1 MNFRILLQGFGL
13 GASMII
19 PIGAQNAYVLNQGIK
34 QNHHLTTATICS
46 LLDTLFISLGIFGGG
61 AILSQNEFLPTSVT
75 LGGIAFLT
83 IHGIL
88 SLQSAFRSKE
98 NEESKGQITA
108 RGKRT
113 VILGALAV
121 TVLNPH
127 LYLDT
132 VVILG
137 SIGGQ
142 FEGND
147 RIAFAIGTILASFTW
162 FYSLSIGAAKLGPVL
177 SRPNVKKGIDVAVAA
192 MMFSIAL
199 VLANGLIE
207 QYGAFTFG

>member
-1 MNFRILLQGFGL
+1 MSFWVLLQGFGL

-34 QNHHLTTATICS
+34 RNHHLTTATICS
-46 LLDTLFISLGIFGGG
+46 ILDMIFISLGIFGGG
-61 AILSQNEFLPTSVT
+61 AILSQNEILLTSVT
-75 LGGIAFLT
+75 LGGIAFLSFY
-83 IHGIL
+83 GLL
-88 SLQSAFRSKE
+88 SLKSAFKPK
-98 NEESKGQITA
+98 NESESKGEVVA
-108 RGKRT
+108 RGRRT

-142 FEGND
+142 FEGHD
-147 RIAFAIGTILASFTW
+147 RIAFALGTIMASFVW
-162 FYSLSIGAAKLGPVL
+162 FYTLSMGAAKLGPTL
-177 SRPNVKKGIDVAVAA
+177 PKPKVKRGIDIAVAL
-192 MMFSIAL
+192 MMFTIAY
-199 VLANGLIE
+199 VLASELITK
-207 QYGAFTFG
+207 YW

>member
-1 MNFRILLQGFGL
+1 MNLWVLLQGFGL

-34 QNHHLTTATICS
+34 RNHHLTTATICS
-46 LLDTLFISLGIFGGG
+46 VLDVLFISLGIFGGG
-61 AILSQNEFLPTSVT
+61 AVLSQNETLLTVVT

-83 IHGIL
+83 FYGLL
-88 SLQSAFRSKE
+88 SVKSAMQTNKAS
-98 NEESKGQITA
+98 ESKRQVVE
-108 RGKRT
+108 RGRRA

-142 FEGND
+142 FEGQD
-147 RIAFAIGTILASFTW
+147 RISFALGTIMASFVW
-162 FYSLSIGAAKLGPVL
+162 FYTLSIGAAKLGPTL
-177 SRPNVKKGIDVAVAA
+177 SL
-192 MMFSIAL
+192 S
-199 VLANGLIE
+199 LIHLSE
-207 QYGAFTFG
+207 PTRHAEI

>member
-1 MNFRILLQGFGL
+1 MSFWVLLQGFGL

-34 QNHHLTTATICS
+34 RNHHLTTATICS
-46 LLDTLFISLGIFGGG
+46 VLDMIFISLGIFGGG
-61 AILSQNEFLPTSVT
+61 AILSQNGILLTSVT
-75 LGGIAFLT
+75 LGGIAFLSFY
-83 IHGIL
+83 GLL
-88 SLQSAFRSKE
+88 SLKSAFKPE
-98 NEESKGQITA
+98 NESESKGEVVA
-108 RGKRT
+108 RGRRT

-142 FEGND
+142 FEGHD
-147 RIAFAIGTILASFTW
+147 RIAFALGTIMASFVW
-162 FYSLSIGAAKLGPVL
+162 FYTLSMGAAKLGPTL
-177 SRPNVKKGIDVAVAA
+177 SKPNVKKGIDIAVAL
-192 MMFSIAL
+192 MMFTIAY
-199 VLANGLIE
+199 VLASELITK
-207 QYGAFTFG
+207 YW

>member
-1 MNFRILLQGFGL
+1 MNIWILLQGFGL

-34 QNHHLTTATICS
+34 RNHHLTTATICS
-46 LLDTLFISLGIFGGG
+46 LLDVVFISLGIFGGG
-61 AILSQNEFLPTSVT
+61 AILSQNEILLTTVT
-75 LGGIAFLT
+75 LGGIAFL
-83 IHGIL
+83 IFYGLL
-88 SLQSAFRSKE
+88 SLKSAFALSK
-98 NEESKGQITA
+98 NSDSKLNTLE

-113 VILGALAV
+113 VVLGALAV

-142 FEGND
+142 FEGSD
-147 RIAFAIGTILASFTW
+147 RVSFAIGTIMASFVW
-162 FYSLSIGAAKLGPVL
+162 FYTLSIGAAKLGPTL
-177 SRPNVKKGIDVAVAA
+177 SKPKVKKFIDIAVAS
-192 MMFSIAL
+192 MMFVIAFL
-199 VLANGLIE
+199 LAKGLWA
-207 QYGAFTFG
+207 QYI

>member
-1 MNFRILLQGFGL
+1 MNFWVLLQGFGL

-34 QNHHLTTATICS
+34 RNHNLTTATICS

-61 AILSQNEFLPTSVT
+61 AILSQNELLLTSVT

-83 IHGIL
+83 VYGLL
-88 SLQSAFRSKE
+88 SLRSAFRTRTSD
-98 NEESKGQITA
+98 ESKGEILA

-147 RIAFAIGTILASFTW
+147 RIAFAMGTILASFVW
-162 FYSLSIGAAKLGPVL
+162 FYSLSLGAAKLGPTL
-177 SRPNVKKGIDVAVAA
+177 SKPKVKKGIDIAVAT
-192 MMFSIAL
+192 MMFAIAL
-199 VLANGLIE
+199 VLTNGLIE
-207 QYGAFTFG
+207 QYW

>member
-1 MNFRILLQGFGL
+1 MNFWILLQGFGL
-13 GASMII
+13 GATMII

-34 QNHHLTTATICS
+34 RHHHLTTATICS
-46 LLDTLFISLGIFGGG
+46 VLDVIFISLGIFGGG
-61 AILSQNEFLPTSVT
+61 ALLSQNESLLIAVT

-83 IHGIL
+83 GYGL
-88 SLQSAFRSKE
+88 LALKSAFKPSRQQ
-98 NEESKGQITA
+98 ESSSEITA

-142 FEGND
+142 FEGHD
-147 RIAFAIGTILASFTW
+147 RLSFALGTMIASFVW
-162 FYSLSIGAAKLGPVL
+162 FYSLSIGAAKLGPTL
-177 SRPNVKKGIDVAVAA
+177 SNPAVKKGIDLVIAA
-192 MMFSIAL
+192 MMFTIAFL
-199 VLANGLIE
+199 LANNLQ
-207 QYGAFTFG
+207 QYWN

>member
-1 MNFRILLQGFGL
+1 MNLWVLLQGFGL

-34 QNHHLTTATICS
+34 RNHHLTTATICS
-46 LLDTLFISLGIFGGG
+46 VLDVLFISLGIFGGG
-61 AILSQNEFLPTSVT
+61 AVLSQNETLLTVVT

-83 IHGIL
+83 FYGLL
-88 SLQSAFRSKE
+88 SVKSAMQTTKAS
-98 NEESKGQITA
+98 ESKRQVVERCRRA
-108 RGKRT
+108 

-142 FEGND
+142 FEGQD
-147 RIAFAIGTILASFTW
+147 RISFALGTIMASFVW
-162 FYSLSIGAAKLGPVL
+162 FYTLSIGAAKLGPTL
-177 SRPNVKKGIDVAVAA
+177 SRPRVKQGIDIVVAI
-192 MMFSIAL
+192 MMFTIAL
-199 VLANGLIE
+199 MLINE
-207 QYGAFTFG
+207 LVNKHG

>member
-1 MNFRILLQGFGL
+1 MNLWVLLQGFGL

-34 QNHHLTTATICS
+34 RNHHLTTATICS
-46 LLDTLFISLGIFGGG
+46 VLDVIFISLGIFGGG
-61 AILSQNEFLPTSVT
+61 AVLSQNETLLTVVT

-83 IHGIL
+83 FYGLL
-88 SLQSAFRSKE
+88 SVKSAMQTNRAS
-98 NEESKGQITA
+98 ESKRQVVE
-108 RGKRT
+108 RGRRA

-142 FEGND
+142 FEGQD
-147 RIAFAIGTILASFTW
+147 RISFALGTIMASFVW
-162 FYSLSIGAAKLGPVL
+162 FYTLSIGAAKLGPTL
-177 SRPNVKKGIDVAVAA
+177 SRPRVKQGIDITVAI
-192 MMFSIAL
+192 MMFTIAL
-199 VLANGLIE
+199 MLINE
-207 QYGAFTFG
+207 LVNKHG

>member
-1 MNFRILLQGFGL
+1 MSFWVLLQGFGL
-13 GASMII
+13 GATMII

-34 QNHHLTTATICS
+34 RQHHLTTATICS
-46 LLDTLFISLGIFGGG
+46 ILDMLFISLGIFGGG
-61 AILSQNEFLPTSVT
+61 AILSQNEILLTSVT
-75 LGGIAFLT
+75 LGGIAFLSVY
-83 IHGIL
+83 GLL
-88 SLQSAFRSKE
+88 SLKSALKPADAS
-98 NEESKGQITA
+98 ESKGEVVA
-108 RGKRT
+108 RGRRT

-147 RIAFAIGTILASFTW
+147 RIAFAMGTIMASFVW
-162 FYSLSIGAAKLGPVL
+162 FYTLSLGAAKLGPTL
-177 SRPNVKKGIDVAVAA
+177 SKPKVKKGIDIAVAA
-192 MMFSIAL
+192 MMFTIAF
-199 VLANGLIE
+199 VLANELVTK
-207 QYGAFTFG
+207 YW

>member
-1 MNFRILLQGFGL
+1 
-13 GASMII
+13 MII

-34 QNHHLTTATICS
+34 RNHHLTTATICS
-46 LLDTLFISLGIFGGG
+46 VLDVIFISLGIFGGG
-61 AILSQNEFLPTSVT
+61 AVLSQNETLLTVVT

-83 IHGIL
+83 FYGLL
-88 SLQSAFRSKE
+88 SLKSAVQTNKAS
-98 NEESKGQITA
+98 ESKRQVVE
-108 RGKRT
+108 RGRRA

-142 FEGND
+142 FEGQD
-147 RIAFAIGTILASFTW
+147 RISFALGTIMASFVW
-162 FYSLSIGAAKLGPVL
+162 FYTLSIGAAKLGPTL
-177 SRPNVKKGIDVAVAA
+177 SRPRVKQGIDIVVAI
-192 MMFSIAL
+192 MMFTIAL
-199 VLANGLIE
+199 MLINE
-207 QYGAFTFG
+207 LVNKHG

>member
-1 MNFRILLQGFGL
+1 
-13 GASMII
+13 MII

-34 QNHHLTTATICS
+34 RNHHLTTATVCS
-46 LLDTLFISLGIFGGG
+46 LCDVLFISLGIFGGG
-61 AILSQNEFLPTSVT
+61 ALLSSNETLLLAVT

-83 IHGIL
+83 IYGTM
-88 SLQSAFRSKE
+88 SLKSAFASPGSAE
-98 NEESKGQITA
+98 QQQESMA
-108 RGKRT
+108 RGRRA

-142 FEGND
+142 FEGYD
-147 RIAFAIGTILASFTW
+147 RIAFATGTIMASFVW
-162 FYSLSIGAAKLGPVL
+162 FYSLSIGAAKLGPTL
-177 SRPNVKKGIDVAVAA
+177 SKPRVKRGIDLAVAA
-192 MMFSIAL
+192 MMLIIASH
-199 VLANGLIE
+199 LAKGLWR
-207 QYGAFTFG
+207 QYVA

>member
-1 MNFRILLQGFGL
+1 MNVWILLQGFGL
-13 GASMII
+13 GATMII

-34 QNHHLTTATICS
+34 RNHHLTTATICS
-46 LLDTLFISLGIFGGG
+46 LLDVIFISLGIFGGG
-61 AILSQNEFLPTSVT
+61 ALLSSNEILLTSVT
-75 LGGIAFLT
+75 LGGVAFLSFYGF
-83 IHGIL
+83 I
-88 SLQSAFRSKE
+88 SLRSAFTSTST
-98 NEESKGQITA
+98 NESDGEVIA

-142 FEGND
+142 FEGHD
-147 RIAFAIGTILASFTW
+147 RIAFALGTMMASFVW
-162 FYSLSIGAAKLGPVL
+162 FYSLSIGAAKLGPTL
-177 SRPNVKKGIDVAVAA
+177 SKPNVKQGIDMAVAA
-192 MMFSIAL
+192 MMFSIAFILAKGLAIQYL
-199 VLANGLIE
+199 V
-207 QYGAFTFG
+207 

>member
-1 MNFRILLQGFGL
+1 MNFWVLLQGFGL

-34 QNHHLTTATICS
+34 RNHHLTTATICS

-61 AILSQNEFLPTSVT
+61 AILAQHDMLLTSVT

-83 IHGIL
+83 CYGLL
-88 SLQSAFRSKE
+88 SLKSAFKKNNA
-98 NEESKGQITA
+98 NEKSGEVVA
-108 RGKRT
+108 RGRRA

-137 SIGGQ
+137 SLGGQ

-147 RIAFAIGTILASFTW
+147 RIAFAVGTIMASFVW
-162 FYSLSIGAAKLGPVL
+162 FYSLSLGAAKLGPVL
-177 SRPNVKKGIDVAVAA
+177 SQPKVKKGIDLLVAA
-192 MMFSIAL
+192 MMFTIAII
-199 VLANGLIE
+199 LAKELMGK
-207 QYGAFTFG
+207 YW

>member
-1 MNFRILLQGFGL
+1 
-13 GASMII
+13 MII

-34 QNHHLTTATICS
+34 RNHHLTTATICS
-46 LLDTLFISLGIFGGG
+46 LLDVIFISLGIFGGG
-61 AILSQNEFLPTSVT
+61 ALLSSNEILLTSVT
-75 LGGIAFLT
+75 LGGVAFLSFYGF
-83 IHGIL
+83 I
-88 SLQSAFRSKE
+88 SLRSAFTSTST
-98 NEESKGQITA
+98 NESDGEVIA

-142 FEGND
+142 FEGHD
-147 RIAFAIGTILASFTW
+147 RIAFALGTMMASFVW
-162 FYSLSIGAAKLGPVL
+162 FYSLSIGAAKLGPTL
-177 SRPNVKKGIDVAVAA
+177 SKPNVKQGIDMAVAA
-192 MMFSIAL
+192 MMFSIAFILAKGLAIQYL
-199 VLANGLIE
+199 V
-207 QYGAFTFG
+207 

>member
-1 MNFRILLQGFGL
+1 MSFWVLLQGFGL
-13 GASMII
+13 GATMII

-34 QNHHLTTATICS
+34 RQHHLTTATICS
-46 LLDTLFISLGIFGGG
+46 ILDMIFISLGIFGGG
-61 AILSQNEFLPTSVT
+61 AILSQNEILLTSVT
-75 LGGIAFLT
+75 LGGIAFLS
-83 IHGIL
+83 IYGML
-88 SLQSAFRSKE
+88 SLKSALKPTDTS
-98 NEESKGQITA
+98 ESKGEVVA
-108 RGKRT
+108 RGRRT

-147 RIAFAIGTILASFTW
+147 RIAFAIGTIMASFVW
-162 FYSLSIGAAKLGPVL
+162 FYTLSLGAAKLGPTL
-177 SRPNVKKGIDVAVAA
+177 SKPKVKKGIDIAVAM
-192 MMFSIAL
+192 MMFVIAFA
-199 VLANGLIE
+199 LASELITK
-207 QYGAFTFG
+207 YG

>member
-1 MNFRILLQGFGL
+1 MNVWILLQGFGL
-13 GASMII
+13 GATMII

-34 QNHHLTTATICS
+34 RNHHLTTATICS
-46 LLDTLFISLGIFGGG
+46 LLDVIFISLGIFGGG
-61 AILSQNEFLPTSVT
+61 ALLSSNEILLTSVT
-75 LGGIAFLT
+75 LGGVAFLSFYGF
-83 IHGIL
+83 I
-88 SLQSAFRSKE
+88 SLRSAFTSTST
-98 NEESKGQITA
+98 NESDGEVIA

-142 FEGND
+142 FEGHD
-147 RIAFAIGTILASFTW
+147 RIAFALGTIMASFVW
-162 FYSLSIGAAKLGPVL
+162 FYSLSIGAAKLGPTL
-177 SRPNVKKGIDVAVAA
+177 SKPNVKKGIDMAVAA
-192 MMFSIAL
+192 MMFSIAFILAKGLAIQYL
-199 VLANGLIE
+199 V
-207 QYGAFTFG
+207 

>member
-1 MNFRILLQGFGL
+1 MNFWLLLQGFGL

-34 QNHHLTTATICS
+34 RHHHLTTATICS
-46 LLDTLFISLGIFGGG
+46 VLDIVFISLGIFGGG
-61 AILSQNEFLPTSVT
+61 ALLSQNETLLMLVT
-75 LGGIAFLT
+75 MGGIAFLAVY
-83 IHGIL
+83 GSL
-88 SLQSAFRSKE
+88 SLKSAFTPQA
-98 NEESKGQITA
+98 EETQLNQTL
-108 RGKRT
+108 RGKRA

-142 FEGND
+142 FEGQD
-147 RIAFAIGTILASFTW
+147 RIAFAIGTMMASLVW
-162 FYSLSIGAAKLGPVL
+162 FFSLSIGAAKLGPTL
-177 SRPNVKKGIDVAVAA
+177 SQPRVKQGIDIVVAIMMYVIAA
-192 MMFSIAL
+192 L
-199 VLANGLIE
+199 LAKELFNQLM
-207 QYGAFTFG
+207 

>member
-1 MNFRILLQGFGL
+1 MNLWVLLQGFGL

-34 QNHHLTTATICS
+34 RNHHLTTATICS
-46 LLDTLFISLGIFGGG
+46 VLDVIFISLGLFGGG
-61 AILSQNEFLPTSVT
+61 AVLSQNETLLTVVT

-83 IHGIL
+83 FYGLL
-88 SLQSAFRSKE
+88 SLKSAVQTNKAS
-98 NEESKGQITA
+98 ESKRQVVE
-108 RGKRT
+108 RGRRA

-132 VVILG
+132 VVIIG

-142 FEGND
+142 FEGQD
-147 RIAFAIGTILASFTW
+147 RISFALGTIMASFVW
-162 FYSLSIGAAKLGPVL
+162 FYTLSIGAAKLGPTL
-177 SRPNVKKGIDVAVAA
+177 SRPRVKQGIDIVVAI
-192 MMFSIAL
+192 MMFTIAL
-199 VLANGLIE
+199 MLINE
-207 QYGAFTFG
+207 LVNKHG

>member
-1 MNFRILLQGFGL
+1 MNFWILLQGFSL
-13 GASMII
+13 GATMII

-34 QNHHLTTATICS
+34 RNHHLTTATICS
-46 LLDTLFISLGIFGGG
+46 VMDVFFISLGIFGGG
-61 AILSQNEFLPTSVT
+61 ALLSQNETLLTVVT

-83 IHGIL
+83 FYGWL
-88 SLQSAFRSKE
+88 SLRAALQSSDE
-98 NEESKGQITA
+98 QESQPQKLA
-108 RGKRT
+108 RGRRA

-142 FEGND
+142 FEGSD
-147 RIAFAIGTILASFTW
+147 RLAFALGTMTASFVW
-162 FYSLSIGAAKLGPVL
+162 FYGLSIGAAKLAPVL
-177 SRPNVKKGIDVAVAA
+177 SKPKTKKTIDLIVAS
-192 MMFSIAL
+192 MMFIIAFA
-199 VLANGLIE
+199 LAKSLYTQWVN
-207 QYGAFTFG
+207 